1 MWLEVQKGWIFAPA
15 WLSMIYRL
23 ISKQLWF
30 RKQLHAL
37 NEGAFRKIEQI
48 KVFVCVIHDY
58 ISVWCNGNVSRFT
71 LQEWQLYWTEMLL
84 LTCCP
89 FKHKDSWKEPFRRQL
104 ERIITEAIQPVCFCS
119 EMKRKMLPSEIA
131 VTWNQIE
138 WQCLLKMF
146 PVNLLGM
153 IKLIKMA
160 SLIIISWSG
169 SRMDLTTTKVVV
181 LLLLGLTKIVF
192 GLAPLVLTRFFLK
205 NGLRIK

>member
-1 MWLEVQKGWIFAPA
+1 
-15 WLSMIYRL
+15 MIYRL

-37 NEGAFRKIEQI
+37 DEGAFRKIEQI
-48 KVFVCVIHDY
+48 KVFVGVIHDY

-131 VTWNQIE
+131 VTWNQ
-138 WQCLLKMF
+138 CLLKMF

-153 IKLIKMA
+153 IKLIKIA

-205 NGLRIK
+205 NGLRMI

>member
-1 MWLEVQKGWIFAPA
+1 
-15 WLSMIYRL
+15 MIYRL

-48 KVFVCVIHDY
+48 KVFVGVIHDY

-131 VTWNQIE
+131 VTWNQID

-146 PVNLLGM
+146 PWHDKADQNS
-153 IKLIKMA
+153 IPYNHFLIRVEDGFDNDKSGGSSPSWPHQDRVRA
-160 SLIIISWSG
+160 RSPPPDKVRKIAKIIIK
-169 SRMDLTTTKVVV
+169 RID
-181 LLLLGLTKIVF
+181 KII
-192 GLAPLVLTRFFLK
+192 
-205 NGLRIK
+205 IK

>member
-1 MWLEVQKGWIFAPA
+1 
-15 WLSMIYRL
+15 MIYRL

-37 NEGAFRKIEQI
+37 KEGAFRKMEQI
-48 KVFVCVIHDY
+48 KVFVGVIHDY

-131 VTWNQIE
+131 VTWNQ
-138 WQCLLKMF
+138 CLLKMF

-153 IKLIKMA
+153 IKLIKIA

-205 NGLRIK
+205 NGLRMI

>member
-1 MWLEVQKGWIFAPA
+1 
-15 WLSMIYRL
+15 MIYRL

-37 NEGAFRKIEQI
+37 DEGAFRKIEQI
-48 KVFVCVIHDY
+48 KVFVGVIHDY

-131 VTWNQIE
+131 VTWNQ
-138 WQCLLKMF
+138 CLLKMF

-153 IKLIKMA
+153 IKQNSIPYHHFLIRVEDGFDNDKSGGA
-160 SLIIISWSG
+160 PAARADQDSLRARSP
-169 SRMDLTTTKVVV
+169 RPHKV
-181 LLLLGLTKIVF
+181 LPQK
-192 GLAPLVLTRFFLK
+192 
-205 NGLRIK
+205 RIKNEINRALSVFTKWKISSWIFM

>member
-1 MWLEVQKGWIFAPA
+1 
-15 WLSMIYRL
+15 MIYRL

-37 NEGAFRKIEQI
+37 DEGAFRKIEQI
-48 KVFVCVIHDY
+48 KVFVGVIHDY

-153 IKLIKMA
+153 IKLIKIA

>member
-37 NEGAFRKIEQI
+37 KEGAFRKIEQI
-48 KVFVCVIHDY
+48 KVFVGVIHDY

-131 VTWNQIE
+131 VTWNQ
-138 WQCLLKMF
+138 CLLKMF

-153 IKLIKMA
+153 IKLIKIA